1 MASAAKEGNKRKEL
15 EYRYNEGHTDYHFL
29 GKMF

>member
-15 EYRYNEGHTDYHFL
+15 EYSYFEGQTKNHFL